1 MKKLVIVF
9 VLVLTMLLVSVTAG
23 MAITE
28 GELDGD
34 GHPQVV
40 LLVMEL
46 VVNQR
51 PGAVQLCCLRL

>member
-23 MAITE
+23 LAIKN

-34 GHPQVV
+34 DHP
-40 LLVMEL
+40 
-46 VVNQR
+46 
-51 PGAVQLCCLRL
+51 